1 MIFKSPLCIYD
12 SADYQ
17 GDSCTNRRSRNVPGT
32 GRCTESYECIEER
45 TKRISGRILWKKAIF
60 VNVPGD
66 ELLSQGHGPHTDL
79 VQKEAAGEDAKMSLI
94 LAHAEDQMM
103 STEVFKVLAEEMIEL
118 YKKVNK

>member
-1 MIFKSPLCIYD
+1 MPITKEIP
-12 SADYQ
+12 
-17 GDSCTNRRSRNVPGT
+17 VPIVEVGMFL
-32 GRCTESYECIEER
+32 GQD
-45 TKRISGRILWKKAIF
+45 
-60 VNVPGD
+60 D

-103 STEVFKVLAEEMIEL
+103 SMEVFKVLAEEMIEL

>member
-1 MIFKSPLCIYD
+1 MLITKEIPVPIVEVGMFLGQDDVQKV
-12 SADYQ
+12 
-17 GDSCTNRRSRNVPGT
+17 TNVLKKGPSGYLEEYY
-32 GRCTESYECIEER
+32 GR
-45 TKRISGRILWKKAIF
+45 KRFF

-94 LAHAEDQMM
+94 LAHVEDQMM

>member
-1 MIFKSPLCIYD
+1 MPITKEIP
-12 SADYQ
+12 
-17 GDSCTNRRSRNVPGT
+17 VPIVEVGMFL
-32 GRCTESYECIEER
+32 GQD
-45 TKRISGRILWKKAIF
+45 
-60 VNVPGD
+60 D
-66 ELLSQGHGPHTDL
+66 ELLSQEHGPHTDL

>member
-1 MIFKSPLCIYD
+1 MPITKEIP
-12 SADYQ
+12 
-17 GDSCTNRRSRNVPGT
+17 VPIVEVGMFL
-32 GRCTESYECIEER
+32 GQDD
-45 TKRISGRILWKKAIF
+45 
-60 VNVPGD
+60 V
-66 ELLSQGHGPHTDL
+66 LLSLGHGPHTDL

>member
-1 MIFKSPLCIYD
+1 MPITKEIP
-12 SADYQ
+12 
-17 GDSCTNRRSRNVPGT
+17 VPIVEVGMFL
-32 GRCTESYECIEER
+32 GQD
-45 TKRISGRILWKKAIF
+45 
-60 VNVPGD
+60 D

-118 YKKVNK
+118 YKKSEQIN